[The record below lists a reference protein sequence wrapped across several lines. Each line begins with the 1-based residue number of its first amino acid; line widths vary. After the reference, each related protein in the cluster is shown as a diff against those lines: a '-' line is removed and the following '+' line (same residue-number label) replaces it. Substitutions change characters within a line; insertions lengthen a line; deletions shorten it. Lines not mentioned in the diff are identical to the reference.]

1 MVFAGF
7 LTAGIVCPAQ
17 KYDLVLR
24 HGHVIDPKNHI
35 DGPVDVAILDGKIAL
50 VAASI
55 APEEA
60 VRAVDA
66 SGLYVTPGL
75 IDIHTHV
82 YAGTGERNSYA
93 GDNSIYPD
101 GFTFRAGVTTIVDAG
116 GSGWRNFE
124 DFKQRII
131 DRANT
136 RVLAMLNIVGSGMRG
151 PRFEQNLDDMD
162 GDATGKMA
170 LNYPGLIVGIKSAH
184 FEGPEWKPYEQ
195 AVIAG
200 TLAHIPV
207 MIDYGTNR
215 KERPLYD
222 LLSRVL
228 RPGDIYTHMYS
239 GLRGE
244 QDATSGKASDGDDS
258 RPQTGYLF
266 RCRARRRKL
275 QLEGRSSPRAGR
287 LPA

>member
-1 MVFAGF
+1 MPKPLFRTVVCAAL
-7 LTAGIVCPAQ
+7 LTAGIACPAQ

-24 HGHVIDPKNHI
+24 HGHVIDPRNHI
-35 DGPVDVAILDGKIAL
+35 DGPADVAVLDGKIAL
-50 VAASI
+50 VAPSI

-82 YAGTGERNSYA
+82 YAGTGERDSYA

-101 GFTFRAGVTTIVDAG
+101 GFTFRVGVTTIVDAG
-116 GSGWRNFE
+116 CSGWRNFE

-151 PRFEQNLDDMD
+151 PHFEQNLEDMD

-184 FEGPEWKPYEQ
+184 FEGPEWKP
-195 AVIAG
+195 
-200 TLAHIPV
+200 
-207 MIDYGTNR
+207 
-215 KERPLYD
+215 
-222 LLSRVL
+222 
-228 RPGDIYTHMYS
+228 
-239 GLRGE
+239 
-244 QDATSGKASDGDDS
+244 
-258 RPQTGYLF
+258 
-266 RCRARRRKL
+266 
-275 QLEGRSSPRAGR
+275 
-287 LPA
+287 